1 MYLTG
6 LWHIRGR
13 HDIRRNGIEHND
25 TKYTIS
31 DRALKYENQH
41 SIMPNVPMKPITLS
55 VAIKSTMLTAVMLNV
70 AMLNVVAPIW
80 HLFQMNSSSVGADV
94 INLFVDIYA
103 PAQ

>member
-13 HDIRRNGIEHND
+13 HDIRRNDTKHND
-25 TKYTIS
+25 TKYNIC
-31 DRALKYENQH
+31 DRALKCENQH

-55 VAIKSTMLTAVMLNV
+55 VAIKSTMLTAV
-70 AMLNVVAPIW
+70 MLNVVAPIW